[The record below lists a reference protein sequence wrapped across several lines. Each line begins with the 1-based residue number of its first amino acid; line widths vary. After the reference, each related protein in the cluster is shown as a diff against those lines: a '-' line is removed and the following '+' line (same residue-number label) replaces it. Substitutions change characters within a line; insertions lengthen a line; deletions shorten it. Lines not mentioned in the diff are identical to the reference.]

1 MPDTPPFTRVFQR
14 DLHIKSWSEDP
25 VTGEFTFD
33 GYASTPDLDREGE
46 VVSSQA
52 MQEAI
57 ADYMKNPI
65 ITYCHDWMNPIGR
78 ALEAAVEPDGRTRI
92 KAMISKSTQQG
103 RDVIGLIKDKIL
115 KCLSIGF
122 NGKGD
127 KPGEMIG
134 EAWYWR
140 AIEWLETAV
149 VPIPANPNAVFLMA
163 KGYGPQG
170 LVTETVDPRP
180 APEHA
185 KDLPPSAEDKPEGAT
200 PTQTKDAPTTSFAA
214 NLAEAIEDEEEYEAW
229 DDVYE
234 EFGPLF
240 TALRETLVAILLTP
254 PGNRDVLLDT
264 TLAAFSAS
272 MRQTLADLLNEPDNL
287 RMFLAPLKKA
297 SRKPREDS
305 EKGLTPE
312 ERETE
317 AVIQALKYL
326 RANVETIGNL
336 AEHNAKEGRS
346 PSAPTVEAVLLAMK
360 TINAQGARLLS
371 KPGAI
376 PCAAE
381 AAKEAMEACDSA
393 SAALKGLT
401 ETTETPEAEVP
412 PVVYELTQPKT
423 AKVVYELT
431 PKPKE

>member
-1 MPDTPPFTRVFQR
+1 VKVQLGNTERCKEVWQ
-14 DLHIKSWSEDP
+14 LI
-25 VTGEFTFD
+25 VD
-33 GYASTPDLDREGE
+33 G
-46 VVSSQA
+46 
-52 MQEAI
+52 
-57 ADYMKNPI
+57 
-65 ITYCHDWMNPIGR
+65 
-78 ALEAAVEPDGRTRI
+78 
-92 KAMISKSTQQG
+92 
-103 RDVIGLIKDKIL
+103 IL
-115 KCLSIGF
+115 SCMSIGF
-122 NGKGD
+122 NAKAAD
-127 KPGEMIG
+127 GEDVDG
-134 EAWYWR
+134 VWYWNNV
-140 AIEWLETAV
+140 ELLEIAV
-149 VPIPANPNAVFLMA
+149 VPIPANAGARFQMA
-163 KGYGPQG
+163 KGYTVMGG
-170 LVTETVDPRP
+170 LETETVDPRP

-214 NLAEAIEDEEEYEAW
+214 NLAEAIGDEEEYEAW